1 MTAANFL
8 FSMYTAY
15 GPIIA
20 DLAEIRK
27 SAMDA
32 TIEMLLRTKRVSPTV
47 MKLPQVQAA
56 KREAVRVLKEH
67 RIIGRF
73 NNEDSYPVL
82 RFTRMVE
89 DAELRA
95 VNDHITALEREAE
108 GLKRAKS
115 KDPRDRVRKDEIQA
129 ALKSLYTQQ
138 KNLSSNRGF
147 ESEQNRIYTLY
158 QVHVIERLLLQ
169 LDRSKA
175 TQWTN
180 YLRQENQVLK
190 ENETPPSR
198 KKILDYIEAHYI
210 GVQFSW
216 FLLRGGRSA
225 HLSLKKKLFLSVFGL
240 ITKSGYKAFE
250 TFQDAAGNLQIKD
263 ILRAAVSTPKQ
274 KRAYATFSNAPYV
287 MFS

>member
-1 MTAANFL
+1 
-8 FSMYTAY
+8 
-15 GPIIA
+15 
-20 DLAEIRK
+20 
-27 SAMDA
+27 
-32 TIEMLLRTKRVSPTV
+32 
-47 MKLPQVQAA
+47 
-56 KREAVRVLKEH
+56 
-67 RIIGRF
+67 
-73 NNEDSYPVL
+73 
-82 RFTRMVE
+82 
-89 DAELRA
+89 
-95 VNDHITALEREAE
+95 
-108 GLKRAKS
+108 
-115 KDPRDRVRKDEIQA
+115 
-129 ALKSLYTQQ
+129 
-138 KNLSSNRGF
+138 LSSNRGF

-250 TFQDAAGNLQIKD
+250 TFQDAA
-263 ILRAAVSTPKQ
+263 PKQ